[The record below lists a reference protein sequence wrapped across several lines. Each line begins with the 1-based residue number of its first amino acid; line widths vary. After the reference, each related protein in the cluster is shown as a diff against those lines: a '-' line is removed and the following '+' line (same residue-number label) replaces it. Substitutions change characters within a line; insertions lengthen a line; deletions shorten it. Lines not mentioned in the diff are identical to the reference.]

1 MLPMLTF
8 NKGDEKKMNGIEL
21 NIQVVLYQK
30 RNEKRRRKDSVSSF
44 FFWKMKKMEW
54 CINSIF
60 MNKFATY
67 GYYDMIINLYL
78 QQVMDHHR

>member
-1 MLPMLTF
+1 
-8 NKGDEKKMNGIEL
+8 
-21 NIQVVLYQK
+21 
-30 RNEKRRRKDSVSSF
+30 
-44 FFWKMKKMEW
+44 MEW